1 MGGGSD
7 PNVTFVTIFSCEE
20 QLNKCTF
27 VSVCPSVCLSVRF
40 KTEFI
45 NVWSA
50 YDKYIGAV
58 SPRYISVPRAGSPN
72 DKMVL

>member
-1 MGGGSD
+1 MGGVSD
-7 PNVTFVTIFSCEE
+7 PNVTFVTIFSCEA
-20 QLNKCTF
+20 QLNKSTF

-40 KTEFI
+40 KTEFN

-58 SPRYISVPRAGSPN
+58 SPEVPSRNEGCQPFV
-72 DKMVL
+72 KKK